1 MCFAT
6 NSNGSD
12 VRDNDDD
19 DNFKLKKKLV
29 HYLLKQMHFIIS
41 CTYIQMASILNTC

>member
-19 DNFKLKKKLV
+19 DNFKLKKNL
-29 HYLLKQMHFIIS
+29 FII
-41 CTYIQMASILNTC
+41 Y